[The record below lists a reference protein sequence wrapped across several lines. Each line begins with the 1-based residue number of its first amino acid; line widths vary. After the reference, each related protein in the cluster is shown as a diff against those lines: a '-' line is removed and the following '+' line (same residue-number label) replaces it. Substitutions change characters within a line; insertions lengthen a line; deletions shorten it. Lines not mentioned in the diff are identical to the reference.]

1 MKIVNTEE
9 FNELRNNGNVV
20 VDFYADWCGP
30 CKMLGPVMEE
40 VSKDYPEVNFVKI
53 NVDEHEALA
62 AELGIMSIPSVFM
75 MKDGKVVDQF
85 LGAQQERTIREKLNA
100 AFQ

>member
-53 NVDEHEALA
+53 NVDENEELA
-62 AELGIMSIPSVFM
+62 AEFGIMSIPSVFM

>member
-40 VSKDYPEVNFVKI
+40 VSKDYPEVNFVNI
-53 NVDEHEALA
+53 NVDENEELA
-62 AELGIMSIPSVFM
+62 AEFGIMSIPSVFM

-85 LGAQQERTIREKLNA
+85 LGAQQERTIREKLNV